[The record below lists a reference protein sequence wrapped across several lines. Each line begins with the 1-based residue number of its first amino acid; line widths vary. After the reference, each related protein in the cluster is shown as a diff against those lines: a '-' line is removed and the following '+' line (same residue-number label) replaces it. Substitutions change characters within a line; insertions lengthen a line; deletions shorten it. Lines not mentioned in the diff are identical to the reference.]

1 MNAVPTTETINITA
15 PRPSETKSHFWAG
28 SGFSFHDLLDAINP
42 LQHLPIIG
50 TIYREVTGDTIGNV
64 ARVVGDGIYG
74 GPIGAATGLVDVG
87 FIEET
92 GKDFGEHVMATLKD
106 IGDLFGPGKPKPA
119 APAATPDP
127 LMAAARHVPDPPKL
141 PLLGSATTASELQ
154 AAAPIS
160 PLLAPKLAAQAQAS
174 QNQDQPAPAA
184 RPLRPLSGPGQSIPI
199 DVSDH
204 GIALMRA
211 TSAVHN
217 PRPIALQLPVGALA
231 PSAASTTPATPVQAD
246 FADRMRDGLAKYD
259 AMMATRPQDPISKT
273 VDQVH

>member
-1 MNAVPTTETINITA
+1 MNAVPTTETINVTA
-15 PRPSETKSHFWAG
+15 PPPSGSKSHFWAG

-64 ARVVGDGIYG
+64 ARVVGDGLYG

-87 FIEET
+87 FVEAT
-92 GKDFGEHVMATLKD
+92 GKDFGGHVVATLED
-106 IGDLFGPGKPKPA
+106 IGDIFGPGKPKPA
-119 APAATPDP
+119 APAAAPDP
-127 LMAAARHVPDPPKL
+127 LMAAARQAPDPPKL

-174 QNQDQPAPAA
+174 QDPPTPAA
-184 RPLRPLSGPGQSIPI
+184 HPLRPLSGPAQGIPI
-199 DVSDH
+199 DISDH

-217 PRPIALQLPVGALA
+217 PRPVALQLPVGALPGPTG
-231 PSAASTTPATPVQAD
+231 PSAPAAATPVQVD

-259 AMMATRPQDPISKT
+259 AMMATRPQDTTPKT
-273 VDQVH
+273 VDQMH